1 MDSIKK
7 LTELFRDFPT
17 IGGRTAG
24 RFVFYL
30 INQPK
35 GKIDELILA
44 LQELKNNIKLCNFCF
59 NPFEGQGNFCPICSD
74 TTRNK
79 QVLCVVEKEA
89 DLLSIENTKKYKG
102 FYFILGGT
110 LTMRKTDGS
119 NLRVK
124 ELQDRVK
131 KSNFL
136 EIIIALNPTPEGI
149 STSVLVERA
158 IKEVWHNLSAPPLG
172 AGGSVPSA
180 NGGVG
185 GKITH
190 LAKGLPVGGELE
202 YADEETLESAFEGRK

>member
-7 LTELFRDFPT
+7 LTELFRNFPT
-17 IGGRTAG
+17 IGARTAG

-35 GKIDELILA
+35 ESIDDLILA
-44 LQELKNNIKLCNFCF
+44 LQELKNSVKLCSFCF
-59 NPFEGQGNFCPICSD
+59 NPFEAEGNFCPICSD
-74 TTRNK
+74 SSRNK
-79 QVLCVVEKEA
+79 QILCVVEKEA

-110 LTMRKTDGS
+110 VTLKNSDGT
-119 NLRVK
+119 NLRIK

-131 KSNFL
+131 KSTLL

-158 IKEVWHNLSAPPLG
+158 LKELPLG
-172 AGGSVPSA
+172 HRSTGELQSPTL
-180 NGGVG
+180 
-185 GKITH
+185 KITH